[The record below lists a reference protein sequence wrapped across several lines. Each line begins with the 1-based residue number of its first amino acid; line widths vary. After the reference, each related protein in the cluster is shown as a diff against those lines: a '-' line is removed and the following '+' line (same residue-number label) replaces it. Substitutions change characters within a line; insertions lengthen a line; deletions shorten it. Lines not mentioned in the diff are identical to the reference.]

1 MDGTKKTALE
11 DAVAAMETLK
21 ESYPEGRINRDDTSK
36 WVEGSFV
43 LSPWMA
49 YDNFTDEERTAIW
62 DAMEDEIV
70 YQYMHEGYDLGF
82 LTANPNRVQEQE
94 GLLYVEVGDGGDGGD
109 NIAGCNPWGQAG
121 RLWAAVVA
129 PYEGVAFSIKS
140 PFGYLGVGN
149 LLLLGNAFEYEGR
162 VYLLTE
168 TGVHSYDASL
178 GTVTAD
184 DMDTEAIF
192 PGSGEVGEGEEVEI
206 LDITNGTFAYAA
218 ALYNQAEKWNGKTV
232 GIPSGDT
239 VLTEDG
245 YTYYQAFEG
254 PDGVMYIVGDA
265 SAIGDA
271 DPDVPAK
278 VAFVLDAEDQ
288 AALLAA
294 TKAADV
300 AAALAQTGAPVM
312 ARSESGNWEFA
323 KGYIADG
330 SFTAY
335 SAAEL
340 VERKIAAIPA
350 IPEGGIADQATYDAI
365 EAAYLDAL
373 NAYNELLPEDQE
385 DVENKDILNACKA
398 ALEAYDAAVKAAAEV
413 DKMLNALPYDVD
425 KVVEDTT
432 TDFAGQIQEAENAY
446 NALTEAAK
454 SLVKNYGY
462 LQDAKDTM
470 AAAAVVTEY
479 YQKVPADYQEVWG
492 AKYKD
497 EASYLEGAE
506 YAQYVKP
513 LEDAVDALTEDALG
527 ALEGSDY
534 WLDIRDVID
543 WRPEENP
550 EPEDYTIEDVMKAC
564 RVLARKNTGQQAPQP
579 DELERYDLTE
589 DGDIGIDD
597 IMAICRQIAIKNQQQ
612 GA

>member
-1 MDGTKKTALE
+1 MPDKLT
-11 DAVAAMETLK
+11 
-21 ESYPEGRINRDDTSK
+21 DDTSR
-36 WVEGSFV
+36 WDDSMN
-43 LSPWMA
+43 LSPWMNSSNVSA
-49 YDNFTDEERTAIW
+49 EGKTATLEAMRDE
-62 DAMEDEIV
+62 MQF
-70 YQYMHEGYDLGF
+70 QYGHEGYDLGF
-82 LTANPNRVQEQE
+82 RTADANSVQPQE
-94 GLLYVEVGDGGDGGD
+94 GLLYVETPWVERTDETADIGGD
-109 NIAGCNPWGQAG
+109 NITGCNPWGQAT
-121 RLWAAVVA
+121 RPFAAVVA
-129 PYEGVAFSIKS
+129 PYEGVAFSVKS
-140 PFGYLGVGN
+140 PMAYLSVQD
-149 LLLLGNAFEYEGR
+149 LLLLGNAFEYEGT
-162 VYLLTE
+162 VYQMTKN
-168 TGVHSYDASL
+168 TVYSYDASL
-178 GTVTAD
+178 ETVTAGD
-184 DMDTEAIF
+184 IDSEAMF
-192 PGSGEVGEGEEVEI
+192 PGMDETGA
-206 LDITNGTFAYAA
+206 DATNGTFRYAA

-239 VLTEDG
+239 VLTADG
-245 YTYYQAFEG
+245 DTYYQAFEG

-271 DPDVPAK
+271 DPNVPTEA
-278 VAFVLDAEDQ
+278 AFVLDGDDQ

-312 ARSESGNWEFA
+312 ARPESGKWEFA
-323 KGYIADG
+323 KGFIENG

-335 SAAEL
+335 TAAQL

-365 EAAYLDAL
+365 EAAYQEAN
-373 NAYNELLPEDQE
+373 NAYIKLSPAEQE
-385 DVENKDILNACKA
+385 DVENAGILDACEA

-413 DKMLNALPYDVD
+413 DKMLNDLPYDVD

-446 NALTEAAK
+446 NKLNAVAK
-454 SLVKNYGY
+454 DMVENYSY
-462 LQDAKDTM
+462 LQDAKDTVE
-470 AAAAVVTEY
+470 AAAVVTEY
-479 YQKVPADYQEVWG
+479 YQKVPADYQEAWG

-497 EASYLEGAE
+497 KASYLEGAE

-550 EPEDYTIEDVMKAC
+550 EPERYTIEDVMKAC